1 MVKNAFEEIKKRT
14 TLAKELSKLWRRERE
29 LSRKSLILVYK
40 RLFEASDYF
49 RYIRPDSKSKTLE
62 REVSLAKLELESIHA
77 ERRMLITS
85 FHKSANHVI
94 HYDTILGKR
103 WSKIPENISRAEFMN
118 LTVFEKVEYKKRAKM
133 SHEEK
138 LKLQQKVM
146 SHSMFT
152 SFILSPFVILFW
164 ILIYREWWVNKYHD
178 PYSQIIGPLDCW
190 YDQADDNDKSVLQY
204 RSWIVGKVDKKFES
218 LKKQRKYELLED
230 ELKVGDLVCM
240 SRQYITTDTYKHN
253 SLWENGIN
261 IVYDHRGPKSYQTH
275 MLF

>member
-1 MVKNAFEEIKKRT
+1 
-14 TLAKELSKLWRRERE
+14 
-29 LSRKSLILVYK
+29 
-40 RLFEASDYF
+40 
-49 RYIRPDSKSKTLE
+49 
-62 REVSLAKLELESIHA
+62 
-77 ERRMLITS
+77 
-85 FHKSANHVI
+85 
-94 HYDTILGKR
+94 
-103 WSKIPENISRAEFMN
+103 
-118 LTVFEKVEYKKRAKM
+118 
-133 SHEEK
+133 
-138 LKLQQKVM
+138 
-146 SHSMFT
+146 
-152 SFILSPFVILFW
+152 
-164 ILIYREWWVNKYHD
+164 
-178 PYSQIIGPLDCW
+178 LDCW